1 MNRPDTGDGET
12 FMSDEFAERDLA
24 HIRSVLIHLEHSADS
39 VRAIETGAMVNLN
52 YWRDRV
58 LGILAMPLLPMHIEK
73 QAKDLLGRLDRLE
86 RPRCDAGTGGNAAS
100 FFRAH

>member
-1 MNRPDTGDGET
+1 V
-12 FMSDEFAERDLA
+12 SDEFAERDLA
-24 HIRSVLIHLEHSADS
+24 HIRSVLSHLEHSAES
-39 VRAIETGAMVNLN
+39 VRAIETGAMVNLH

-86 RPRCDAGTGGNAAS
+86 RPGRDAGAGRDVAS
-100 FFRAH
+100 LFPSH